1 MILLYEAPR
10 GVKFI
15 ETEAEW
21 CSPGTGER
29 TNGEFVCN
37 GYRVSLGK
45 MRVVWVNG
53 ADGSVRL
60 YIKD

>member
-1 MILLYEAPR
+1 MKHLEESNSLRQKQNGAHQ
-10 GVKFI
+10 G
-15 ETEAEW
+15 A
-21 CSPGTGER
+21 GER